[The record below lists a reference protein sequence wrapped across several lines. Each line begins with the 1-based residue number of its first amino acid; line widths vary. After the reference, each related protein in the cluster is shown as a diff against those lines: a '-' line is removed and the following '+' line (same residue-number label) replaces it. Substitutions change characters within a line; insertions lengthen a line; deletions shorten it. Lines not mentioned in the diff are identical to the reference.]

1 MASADAPR
9 RGDVWLVALGAGR
22 AGEPG
27 KTRPAIIVSV
37 DELSTGAPEEL
48 IVVVPVSSSLAPSAL
63 RIEID
68 PTAGVESPSRR
79 PFAARAPHRKRHPRG
94 DGADRSHPDIDPWTR
109 PRSGARIAIL
119 ERLGAARHRHADPL
133 PGARVR
139 GASAGPPVLPGE
151 RQHEHHRDN

>member
-48 IVVVPVSSSLAPSAL
+48 IVVVPVSSSLAASAL
-63 RIEID
+63 VNAARKLTPYRRLKID
-68 PTAGVESPSRR
+68 PLSGV
-79 PFAARAPHRKRHPRG
+79 
-94 DGADRSHPDIDPWTR
+94 
-109 PRSGARIAIL
+109 
-119 ERLGAARHRHADPL
+119 RL
-133 PGARVR
+133 V
-139 GASAGPPVLPGE
+139 V
-151 RQHEHHRDN
+151 